1 MGRLRSWFGGP
12 SLGER
17 LGGFIYGTIVVLSV
31 LVVGAR
37 AYPDDPL
44 RILLL
49 AAITS
54 MVFWIAHVYA
64 HALSHSVTRGEKL
77 SAGVVRRI
85 ALHESSVVEAAAFP
99 CLGLLLGVIGV
110 ISDTAAVWTAFAL
123 GLVVLAV
130 QGFVFARV
138 ERLRWPG
145 TLLVMSMN
153 LSLGLLLVALKVL
166 LSH

>member
-1 MGRLRSWFGGP
+1 LPERS
-12 SLGER
+12 
-17 LGGFIYGTIVVLSV
+17 V
-31 LVVGAR
+31 A
-37 AYPDDPL
+37 
-44 RILLL
+44 
-49 AAITS
+49 
-54 MVFWIAHVYA
+54 
-64 HALSHSVTRGEKL
+64 
-77 SAGVVRRI
+77 
-85 ALHESSVVEAAAFP
+85 EAAAFP

-138 ERLRWPG
+138 ERLRWLG
-145 TLLVMSMN
+145 TLLVISMN